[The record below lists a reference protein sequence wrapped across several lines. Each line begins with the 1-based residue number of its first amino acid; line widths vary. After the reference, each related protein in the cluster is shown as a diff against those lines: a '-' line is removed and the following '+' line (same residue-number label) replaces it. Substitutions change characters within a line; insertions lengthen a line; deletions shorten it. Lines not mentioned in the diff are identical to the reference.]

1 MLMMR
6 LVRSCR
12 PHISYIPENQQITLH
27 FKTAI
32 FRLMEDALK
41 AVQCFS

>member
-6 LVRSCR
+6 IVRPCR
-12 PHISYIPENQQITLH
+12 FHTSYIPENQQITLY
-27 FKTAI
+27 FKTAN

>member
-6 LVRSCR
+6 IVRSYR
-12 PHISYIPENQQITLH
+12 LYISYIPENQQITLY

-41 AVQCFS
+41 AVQYFS

>member
-6 LVRSCR
+6 IVRSCR
-12 PHISYIPENQQITLH
+12 FRINYILENQKITLY
-27 FKTAI
+27 FKIAF

>member
-6 LVRSCR
+6 IVRSR
-12 PHISYIPENQQITLH
+12 RFHISYILENQQITLH

>member
-1 MLMMR
+1 MLIKR
-6 LVRSCR
+6 FVRSCR
-12 PHISYIPENQQITLH
+12 FHISYIPENQQITLH
-27 FKTAI
+27 FKIAF